1 MHIAICD
8 DNIADRHQLERLLKR
23 ESDLRSATSGVLYT
37 DSFGHPKSLMHSPM
51 QYDIFYI
58 DICHTEGISGV
69 SVVEQLMSA
78 GVHAPIVMCCSEIDY
93 RKQNLP
99 AKILFLDKPIHNTE
113 LSASIDHALLLKS
126 DAPSMIELR
135 ADKETLYVTEDEIVY
150 AVEESRH
157 VTVSLTMDRKVVT
170 NTTAENLLAQIE
182 KHPVFFSPT
191 PKVIVNARY
200 MDKLGF
206 FKLTMKDGTT
216 FRVHRSCMNYAKYA
230 YEEFHNTSL

>member
-23 ESDLRSATSGVLYT
+23 ESDLRSASSGVLYT
-37 DSFGHPKSLMHSPM
+37 DSFGHPQSLMHSPM

-58 DICHTEGISGV
+58 DICHTEGVSGV

-78 GVHAPIVMCCSEIDY
+78 GVQAPIVMCCSDIDY

-99 AKILFLDKPIHNTE
+99 ARVLFLDKPIRNTE
-113 LSASIDHALLLKS
+113 LSASIDHALQLKS
-126 DAPSMIELR
+126 EAPSMIELR
-135 ADKETLYVTEDEIVY
+135 ADKETLYVTEDEIIY

-170 NTTAENLLAQIE
+170 STTAENLFAQIE
-182 KHPVFFSPT
+182 QHHVFFAPT

-200 MDKLGF
+200 IDKLGF
-206 FKLTMKDGTT
+206 FKIIMKDGTV
-216 FRVHRSCMNYAKYA
+216 FRVHRSCMNYAKHA
-230 YEEFHNTSL
+230 YEEFHNKEL